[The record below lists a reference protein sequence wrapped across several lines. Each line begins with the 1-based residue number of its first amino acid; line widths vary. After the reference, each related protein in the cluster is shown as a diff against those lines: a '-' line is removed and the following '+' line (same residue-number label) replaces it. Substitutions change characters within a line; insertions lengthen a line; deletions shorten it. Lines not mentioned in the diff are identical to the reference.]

1 MARALLVASLCS
13 PVFAQTTKAP
23 DSTGLR
29 LKFATELTTVQTG
42 VAPAPRTAPQGDV
55 ALAQRIAETGRRG
68 LLYEA
73 VRGSQKVF
81 VYGSTL
87 YGKAD
92 YFPLNP
98 ALMQAL
104 AKSNRL
110 LVEQDISKPEA
121 TNQFAL
127 ELGTLPPGDSLE
139 RHIPADLVARLYS
152 EAAKL
157 GLQPGQINR
166 YRPWVVNAMLANAQ
180 LTRSGYVASENT
192 TYYLLGYARAQRWP
206 VKELEGNFSQLKLIN
221 SQDKASQTD
230 QLSQSVAALASNLAA
245 RKALLFIDQGWAQG
259 DVQAIERF
267 IVAERGLPGPWAS
280 FYTQSWLAGRS
291 QGLVAG
297 IEADLALPGSPLVAV
312 SAANLP
318 GPTGVLALLA
328 ARGFSVRNLQSA
340 P

>member
-1 MARALLVASLCS
+1 LTPAQPASAPSLRA
-13 PVFAQTTKAP
+13 AP
-23 DSTGLR
+23 
-29 LKFATELTTVQTG
+29 
-42 VAPAPRTAPQGDV
+42 PADA

-68 LLYEA
+68 FLYEA
-73 VRGSQKVF
+73 VRGSRKVF
-81 VYGSTL
+81 LYGSTL

-104 AKSNRL
+104 AQSSRL
-110 LVEQDISKPEA
+110 LVEQDMSKPDA
-121 TNQFAL
+121 ANQFAL

-139 RHIPADLVARLYS
+139 RHIPADLAARLYP
-152 EAAKL
+152 EAARL

-166 YRPWVVNAMLANAQ
+166 YRPWVVSAMLANAQ
-180 LTRSGYVASENT
+180 LTKSGYAASENT
-192 TYYLLGYARAQRWP
+192 TYYLLGYARAQRWS

-230 QLSQSVAALASNLAA
+230 QLSQSVAALESNLAA
-245 RKALLFIDQGWAQG
+245 RKARLFIDQGWAQG
-259 DVQAIERF
+259 DEQAIDRF
-267 IVAERGLPGPWAS
+267 ITAEQGPPGPWAS
-280 FYTQSWLAGRS
+280 FYAQSWLAGRS

-297 IEADLALPGSPLVAV
+297 IEADLALPGSPLVVV

-328 ARGFSVRNLQSA
+328 ARGFSVRNLQ
-340 P
+340 PVP